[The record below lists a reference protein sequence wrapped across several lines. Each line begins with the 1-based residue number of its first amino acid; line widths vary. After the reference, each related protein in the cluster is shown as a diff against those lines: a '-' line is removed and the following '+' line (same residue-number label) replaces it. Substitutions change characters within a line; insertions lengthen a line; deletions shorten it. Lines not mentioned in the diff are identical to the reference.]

1 MKSISVV
8 LAGLLGATV
17 LAGCVHGRYDDDRY
31 RYGRYD
37 DDDRYRYG
45 RHDDLQRPSPPV
57 RYEPREERSRFSAVQ
72 VYTLPD
78 FRGGTMS
85 FSADG
90 TTLDTPLS
98 EGVNSLVVR
107 EGVWELC
114 MSGKFEPRCR
124 TFEPGSYARL
134 GPRNEG
140 SFQMTSIKRIG

>member
-1 MKSISVV
+1 MTSTHAL
-8 LAGLLGATV
+8 LAGALSAV
-17 LAGCVHGRYDDDRY
+17 MLAGCVH
-31 RYGRYD
+31 GRYD

-45 RHDDLQRPSPPV
+45 RHDDLNRSYPAA
-57 RYEPREERSRFSAVQ
+57 RYEGREERGRFSAVQ

-90 TTLDTPLS
+90 TTLDQPLS

-124 TFEPGSYARL
+124 TFEPGRYERL

-140 SFQMTSIKRIG
+140 SFQMTSLKRIG

>member
-1 MKSISVV
+1 V
-8 LAGLLGATV
+8 L
-17 LAGCVHGRYDDDRY
+17 LAGCVHGRYDDDDRY

-37 DDDRYRYG
+37 DDRYRYG
-45 RHDDLQRPSPPV
+45 RHDNLRRDYPPA
-57 RYEPREERSRFSAVQ
+57 RYEPREERSRFNAVQ

-78 FRGGTMS
+78 FRGGTMG

-98 EGVNSLVVR
+98 EGVNSLIVR
-107 EGVWELC
+107 EGVWEVC

-124 TFEPGSYARL
+124 TFEPGRYERL

-140 SFQMTSIKRIG
+140 SFQMTSIRRIG

>member
-1 MKSISVV
+1 MKPTSAV
-8 LAGLLGATV
+8 LVSALSALI

-37 DDDRYRYG
+37 DDRYRRGDYDS
-45 RHDDLQRPSPPV
+45 RYAPPA
-57 RYEPREERSRFSAVQ
+57 RYEPREERGRFSAVQ

-140 SFQMTSIKRIG
+140 SFQMTSLKRIG

>member
-1 MKSISVV
+1 
-8 LAGLLGATV
+8 
-17 LAGCVHGRYDDDRY
+17 
-31 RYGRYD
+31 
-37 DDDRYRYG
+37 
-45 RHDDLQRPSPPV
+45 
-57 RYEPREERSRFSAVQ
+57 
-72 VYTLPD
+72 
-78 FRGGTMS
+78 MS

>member
-1 MKSISVV
+1 MKSNSVV
-8 LAGLLGATV
+8 LAGLLSATV
-17 LAGCVHGRYDDDRY
+17 LAGCAH
-31 RYGRYD
+31 RYD

-45 RHDDLQRPSPPV
+45 RHDDLQRYSSPA
-57 RYEPREERSRFSAVQ
+57 RYEPREERGRFSAVQ

-107 EGVWELC
+107 DAVCG
-114 MSGKFEPRCR
+114 
-124 TFEPGSYARL
+124 
-134 GPRNEG
+134 
-140 SFQMTSIKRIG
+140 

>member
-1 MKSISVV
+1 MKTTSAL
-8 LAGLLGATV
+8 LASALSAVV
-17 LAGCVHGRYDDDRY
+17 LAGCVHGRYDDDRN

-37 DDDRYRYG
+37 DDRNRRGDYDSRYAPPA
-45 RHDDLQRPSPPV
+45 RH
-57 RYEPREERSRFSAVQ
+57 EPREERSRFSAVQ

-78 FRGGTMS
+78 FRGSTMS

-90 TTLDTPLS
+90 TTLDKPIS

-124 TFEPGSYARL
+124 TFEPGRYERL

-140 SFQMTSIKRIG
+140 SLQMTSLRRIG

>member
-1 MKSISVV
+1 MKATSVV
-8 LAGLLGATV
+8 LAGLFSGVL
-17 LAGCVHGRYDDDRY
+17 LAGCVH
-31 RYGRYD
+31 GRYD

-45 RHDDLQRPSPPV
+45 RYDDLHRSNPPV
-57 RYEPREERSRFSAVQ
+57 RYEPREERGRFSAVQ

-140 SFQMTSIKRIG
+140 SFQMTSLKRIG

>member
-1 MKSISVV
+1 MKMTSAV
-8 LAGLLGATV
+8 LASALSAV
-17 LAGCVHGRYDDDRY
+17 ILAGCVHGRYDDEDRY
-31 RYGRYD
+31 RRGYD
-37 DDDRYRYG
+37 DSHRYN
-45 RHDDLQRPSPPV
+45 PPA

-72 VYTLPD
+72 VYTLPG

-114 MSGKFEPRCR
+114 MAGKFEPRCR
-124 TFEPGSYARL
+124 TFEPGRYERL

-140 SFQMTSIKRIG
+140 GFQMTSLRRIG